1 MASSNA
7 GNAFVNSSPALPQQS
22 KQSSNSPDASVSHA
36 HHDKK
41 GSRGKGS
48 GTDFVKKL
56 FQMLEENTF
65 GSIVHW
71 SESGD
76 SFIIADTNE
85 FTKKVLPSYF
95 KHSNFASFV
104 RQLNKYDFHKVK
116 FSHDVKQRYKLDN
129 VWEFKHPQF
138 SRHNKAALNSIKR
151 KAPVKREVEN
161 GILLTSRSSFV
172 SINQF
177 RTLQDRLDFIE
188 RDNRTLRDQLQKY
201 LSQLTSLHGK
211 YNSLVATLLTSRTI
225 NESFASAIS
234 TLAKALSQMGV
245 QLPPLNL
252 PFASPLASSQSPASG
267 GSPVTQQA
275 TQPARK
281 RQRRS
286 SRRGEQHEVRKAD
299 QPMPLP
305 LAPLSPKRRR
315 QRLLARPKGSSLHV
329 LLVEDDDVC
338 IQLCKK
344 FLVKYGCTVV
354 VVKDGLA
361 AISAVE
367 KVKFDL
373 VLMDIVMPNLDGA
386 SATAVIRSF
395 DSDTPIIAMTGN
407 YQKEDLMTYLSHG
420 MTDILAKP
428 FTKLDL
434 YMILEKHQMGGK
446 LKNADGN
453 GVGPVDVGGEQTAAG
468 NGIIN
473 VHSLNTG
480 NTAVNTAVS
489 GGLALQRPPPQS
501 AVSNAV
507 SATPNTNG
515 NSVST
520 SHPGNEQAA
529 QASMLLN
536 VPPTGSLMPERLMND
551 SSSTSKVMKVNED
564 DILPSGLING
574 IDSGGGPIMDNTLAS
589 GKADMYQSQSK
600 PSNFM

>member
-1 MASSNA
+1 MASSNT
-7 GNAFVNSSPALPQQS
+7 GDAFVNNSAAIPQQS
-22 KQSSNSPDASVSHA
+22 KQSSASPDNGSSHE
-36 HHDKK
+36 HHEKK
-41 GSRGKGS
+41 GSRAKGS

-85 FTKKVLPSYF
+85 FTKQVLPSYF

-116 FSHDVKQRYKLDN
+116 FSHDVKQRFKLDN

-188 RDNRTLRDQLQKY
+188 RDNRTLRDGLQKCE
-201 LSQLTSLHGK
+201 SQLTSLHGK

-225 NESFASAIS
+225 NESFAGAIS

-252 PFASPLASSQSPASG
+252 PFAPSLAPSRSPTSS
-267 GSPVTQQA
+267 GSPVAPQSN
-275 TQPARK
+275 QPARK

-286 SRRGEQHEVRKAD
+286 SRRGPQQPIHKAD
-299 QPMPLP
+299 EPMPLP
-305 LAPLSPKRRR
+305 LAPLSPKRRQ

-338 IQLCKK
+338 VQLCKK

-453 GVGPVDVGGEQTAAG
+453 GVGPVDIGGKHTAAG
-468 NGIIN
+468 NSIIN
-473 VHSLNTG
+473 THSVNAANTG
-480 NTAVNTAVS
+480 VS
-489 GGLALQRPPPQS
+489 AGISLQQASPQS
-501 AVSNAV
+501 AVPSNELNA
-507 SATPNTNG
+507 AQTANG
-515 NSVST
+515 NIGGAR
-520 SHPGNEQAA
+520 PGNVQTA
-529 QASMLLN
+529 QADMLLN
-536 VPPTGSLMPERLMND
+536 VPSTEALIPDRLVNEASSGGKNVKVSEEDLLPTSLM
-551 SSSTSKVMKVNED
+551 S
-564 DILPSGLING
+564 G
-574 IDSGGGPIMDNTLAS
+574 IDSTGVPIMDNTLGP
-589 GKADMYQSQSK
+589 GKPDLYQPHSK
-600 PSNFM
+600 PSNYM